1 MWVPDLQVDQQTS
14 VFLMTLTFVPQ
25 LLDSEWINEQFKN
38 ILEIAL
44 LRLAQTYQL
53 NPRKLFLDDVLYRNA
68 LLARNNGTVRGI
80 HNRKVVTVKI
90 SGSRLESSHMLIW
103 TRLRHANVV
112 PVYGM
117 CTIARYDFLGQYDGV
132 GLVSPFVENTNV
144 INFLKANAAADRQS
158 FILDVA
164 LGMSYLH
171 ENEVVHGRIHGQN
184 ILITSTDPPRA
195 CLVDFGLG
203 AVVPVGTRA
212 AHFLAPEFG
221 VLGSQCPGTKAGDVY
236 AFSTASYE
244 ILTKPEHLEKEWS
257 PWLDPFKPDDS
268 GLDDSTWEL
277 LLDSWQED
285 PDKRPRACQVVERLE
300 EMKKLKKLRVD
311 QLEMSLNTILKDPKH
326 YKQLLSCP
334 EADAQEVLDAFQLLL
349 DTNQLEDRVQLIAAM
364 RRLSERTGLY
374 PRRFLLKDPLKRENN
389 PVASGGFADIYKVNV
404 DVLGDEVCVK
414 AKNGNLNEYLER
426 NPEVN
431 RILLVLDTAAGVD
444 YLHKNDIVHGDLKG
458 SLKKNVF
465 IDSSGRACLGDFGL
479 SSVTDPQIINW
490 TSQSIEASTG
500 GTIRWQAPELL
511 RDVDKIHNSKESDVF
526 AWASIC
532 YEAFTGRLPFY
543 EIKHLMTLMAAL
555 LNGKTPTR
563 PRIDD
568 PAWSEHGLND
578 RIWDLMEDCWKS
590 GPLERPKMVDI
601 ISVLKQENQV
611 DSRPSGDWEGRV
623 SMRYRIAQGHN
634 PNLTKELS
642 SLWDRLGVLLSRIV
656 PRALERD

>member
-1 MWVPDLQVDQQTS
+1 
-14 VFLMTLTFVPQ
+14 MTLTFVPQ

-90 SGSRLESSHMLIW
+90 SGSRLESS
-103 TRLRHANVV
+103 
-112 PVYGM
+112 
-117 CTIARYDFLGQYDGV
+117 
-132 GLVSPFVENTNV
+132 
-144 INFLKANAAADRQS
+144 
-158 FILDVA
+158 ILDVA

-414 AKNGNLNEYLER
+414 VIREYQKPQVENMAK
-426 NPEVN
+426 VA
-431 RILLVLDTAAGVD
+431 I
-444 YLHKNDIVHGDLKG
+444 
-458 SLKKNVF
+458 
-465 IDSSGRACLGDFGL
+465 
-479 SSVTDPQIINW
+479 
-490 TSQSIEASTG
+490 
-500 GTIRWQAPELL
+500 
-511 RDVDKIHNSKESDVF
+511 
-526 AWASIC
+526 
-532 YEAFTGRLPFY
+532 
-543 EIKHLMTLMAAL
+543 
-555 LNGKTPTR
+555 
-563 PRIDD
+563 
-568 PAWSEHGLND
+568 
-578 RIWDLMEDCWKS
+578 
-590 GPLERPKMVDI
+590 
-601 ISVLKQENQV
+601 
-611 DSRPSGDWEGRV
+611 
-623 SMRYRIAQGHN
+623 
-634 PNLTKELS
+634 
-642 SLWDRLGVLLSRIV
+642 
-656 PRALERD
+656 